1 MFCNID
7 TIDVTSLILPPLV
20 LAARSLI
27 VQLLAVLRG
36 RARIVRFSRI
46 AVAVAAAAVEFPN
59 CFRISRYRLETEF
72 VFKFTLPFFFLNIQF
87 FFFCENAKFAM
98 SVEKS

>member
-72 VFKFTLPFFFLNIQF
+72 VFKFTLPFFFFKYTVF
-87 FFFCENAKFAM
+87 FL
-98 SVEKS
+98 